1 MRAAGSVDE
10 LETLYARAVEHRDAG
25 SLSVDEFTQV
35 DVAGAQRD
43 RELAAAAEVQVVPD
57 A

>member
-1 MRAAGSVDE
+1 VDE

-43 RELAAAAEVQVVPD
+43 GELAAAAEMQVIPD